1 MAQSLPR
8 FCPSCGAETVSLQKF
23 CPKCGLN
30 MTDRAP
36 EQSPDTLAIQVSS
49 ADDVIAA
56 IPTHALPEPQ
66 VQEPSES
73 RAQAEKPPGA
83 QAPSVQAEELPRA
96 QAPSVQAE
104 EPPGVQAPSVQTE
117 KPLAPRSSS
126 VQAEV
131 LSGLQSLSALVK
143 HRLDM
148 RRVRISLAL
157 LLILVVI
164 SFVVVELLQAII
176 ASSQPAINTT
186 ALGTTVNYAGVD
198 ITIVNAQ
205 ASRSFVDDPHSAS
218 DGMLRLQLR
227 AQNKTALAINLPYK
241 TIAHVTLPEGK
252 SAGKIQ
258 GLLSPTYV
266 KSNGHVAAHATED
279 GLVDFAVPQDVRV
292 DQVIFHLGS
301 ADEAQL
307 DIPLNRQADV
317 DKYASKTIHPNQ
329 PIAFYGLNW
338 SLTDASTQLHID
350 GQQASKGMRY
360 LILTLKVDNLLDE
373 VAIPG
378 SPYDYVQLQANKTS
392 VKLINTTLPVAFE
405 VGASGKVGTLTFLV
419 PQGDAS
425 FTLTL
430 ANKADGFDALDTR
443 SRATFQL

>member
-36 EQSPDTLAIQVSS
+36 EQSPDTPAIQVSS
-49 ADDVIAA
+49 TDDVIAS

-66 VQEPSES
+66 VQEPSQS
-73 RAQAEKPPGA
+73 HAQT
-83 QAPSVQAEELPRA
+83 
-96 QAPSVQAE
+96 E
-104 EPPGVQAPSVQTE
+104 EPSGPQLSPVQTEEPSGPQSSPVQTEEPLAPQSPPVQTE
-117 KPLAPRSSS
+117 KPSAPRSFP
-126 VQAEV
+126 
-131 LSGLQSLSALVK
+131 ALVK

-157 LLILVVI
+157 LLILFAI
-164 SFVVVELLQAII
+164 SFVVFALLQEII

-227 AQNKTALAINLPYK
+227 AQNKTALAINLPYE
-241 TIAHVTLPEGK
+241 TSAHVTLPEGK
-252 SAGKIQ
+252 SAGKTQ
-258 GLLSPTYV
+258 RLLSPTYV

-307 DIPLNRQADV
+307 DIPLNRQPDV

-360 LILTLKVDNLLDE
+360 LILTLKVDNPLDE
-373 VAIPG
+373 IAIPG
-378 SPYDYVQLQANKTS
+378 SPYDYVQLQANNTPG
-392 VKLINTTLPVAFE
+392 KLINTTLPVAFE

-419 PQGDAS
+419 PQGVTS

-430 ANKADGFDALDTR
+430 ANTSDGFDALGAR